1 MEATIICPHCNT
13 DQNKYKCEINCP
25 YCNTFFCL
33 VCYEPF
39 YILSPAGG
47 VITQSASGGI
57 YKGHFKDCYII
68 NYNNYSKL

>member
-1 MEATIICPHCNT
+1 MESTIICPHCNT
-13 DQNKYKCEINCP
+13 DQNKYKCEINCN

-39 YILSPAGG
+39 YIINNIS
-47 VITQSASGGI
+47 
-57 YKGHFKDCYII
+57 YKGHFTNCYII